1 MKRINLL
8 LTYVLFL
15 ILSINNLFGQAT
27 TDSYCYL
34 TLKGATVKNTLI
46 NYPDFAQFDFTFTQL
61 DNETYILSG
70 YAKNEN
76 GDQLGEMISLEPYNG
91 HSPKKLK
98 NLEKGHLFLTLN
110 TMKENDVDGAEDYIL
125 SPKKCRD
132 KDEKTLDY
140 VSYFFSNKA
149 VRNIELLSSPLVKSF
164 TLNPSPPY

>member
-1 MKRINLL
+1 MKRKNLL
-8 LTYVLFL
+8 LAYVLFL
-15 ILSINNLFGQAT
+15 FLSINNLFGQAT
-27 TDSYCYL
+27 TDRYCYL
-34 TLKGATVKNTLI
+34 TLKGAIVKNILI
-46 NYPDFAQFDFTFTQL
+46 SYPDFAQFDFTFTQL

-70 YAKNEN
+70 YAQNEK
-76 GDQLGEMISLEPYNG
+76 GDQLGEMISLEPYPD

-110 TMKENDVDGAEDYIL
+110 TMKENDVDGSEDYIL
-125 SPKKCRD
+125 SPKKCKD

-149 VRNIELLSSPLVKSF
+149 LKNIDLLSAPVMKNF